1 MIKVDSRKAYPCA
14 SILTCG
20 DPVYLSSTGYW
31 TRAAAVSDATTT
43 KTDATH
49 IITQDA
55 QANQII
61 EALSECNIDGFS
73 GLTEG
78 GLVYLTTS
86 GTVSQTAP
94 AMGYSQQILGKA
106 VSSTEIQFDV
116 DPIPSESRTS
126 LRIGNWVASG
136 ALGSAIPFAAAMDV
150 YSDGQ
155 LDVVA
160 CFGESPANLTS
171 SYSAK
176 VGRFRHVVNGITA
189 GHETYGLIGQVVF
202 RGATAGMMHAG
213 LMGTFEVSSATTV
226 NAAYPY
232 AAACV
237 TARLGCGTSLLTA
250 TTAICGV
257 TSIYNGGALVSG
269 NAFAYGVD
277 STTAT
282 TWKAALGVTKCDNL
296 LYVATGTAYEAGVKV
311 AIQNSTA
318 AYPKAD
324 GLIRIYVGSVAYYIP
339 IIAAGNLDNE

>member
-1 MIKVDSRKAYPCA
+1 MIKVESRKAYPCA
-14 SILTCG
+14 SILNCG
-20 DPVYLSSTGYW
+20 DPVYLSSDGYW
-31 TRAAAVSDATTT
+31 TRAASVSDAATT

-49 IITQDA
+49 TITQDA
-55 QANQII
+55 QANQTV

-73 GLTEG
+73 GLTPG

-106 VSSTEIQFDV
+106 VSATEIQFDV
-116 DPIPSESRTS
+116 DPIPAESRTS

-176 VGRFRHVVNGITA
+176 VGRFRHVINGITA

-202 RGATAGMMHAG
+202 RDATAGMMHAG

-250 TTAICGV
+250 TTAISGFS
-257 TSIYNGGALVSG
+257 SIRNGGALVSG
-269 NAFAYGVD
+269 NAFAYAMD
-277 STTAT
+277 STSAT
-282 TWKAALGVTKCDNL
+282 TWTAALAVTKCDNL

-311 AIQNSTA
+311 ATQNA
-318 AYPKAD
+318 AGAYPKAD
-324 GLIRIYVGSVAYYIP
+324 GVIRMYVGATAYYIP
-339 IIAAGNLDNE
+339 FYAAGSIDNE